1 MKEKDFIK
9 LYKNNRGLKNLE
21 EAKEKIETFW
31 TTLFTVLEEEE
42 KITFKGWG
50 IQRKKEMNSRKVIL
64 PKNKKTIYTTPKTVI
79 KFRAG
84 KELKESMVIENE

>member
-21 EAKEKIETFW
+21 EAKEKIDTFW
-31 TTLFTVLEEEE
+31 TALFTVLEKEE
-42 KITFKGWG
+42 KIAFKGWG
-50 IQRKKEMNSRKVIL
+50 IFRKKEMNSRKVIL
-64 PKNKKTIYTTPKTVI
+64 PKNKKIIYTTPKTVI
-79 KFRAG
+79 KFIAG

>member
-31 TTLFTVLEEEE
+31 TTLFIVLEEEE
-42 KITFKGWG
+42 KVIFKGWG
-50 IQRKKEMNSRKVIL
+50 IFRKKEMNSRKVIL

>member
-42 KITFKGWG
+42 KLHLKAGEYLE
-50 IQRKKEMNSRKVIL
+50 KKK
-64 PKNKKTIYTTPKTVI
+64 
-79 KFRAG
+79 
-84 KELKESMVIENE
+84 